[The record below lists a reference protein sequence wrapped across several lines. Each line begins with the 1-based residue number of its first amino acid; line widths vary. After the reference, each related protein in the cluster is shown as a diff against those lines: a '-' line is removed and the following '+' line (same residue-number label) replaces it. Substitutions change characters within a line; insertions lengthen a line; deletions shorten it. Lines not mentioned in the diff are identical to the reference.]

1 MVMRILRIALPAA
14 TLFAALTG
22 VNSQPI
28 TPSDVM
34 AANVECGNAEAAA
47 ISASWTRDQTV
58 AALNAVNGPMFVTA
72 SLSNN
77 PATMAAWQA
86 LKAASEANVK
96 GATGTA
102 KELQDIADDR
112 CKLAAGLIQRS
123 HVEIKDLPGGAFVG
137 IDYCSPISV
146 SLSVCTADNQQLCR
160 FLSDPYPTWN
170 VQPGVGRIDPVTIF
184 ANNCVTGGVT
194 VCRAHSTATGPGSPA
209 RRMLARHVLESEHD
223 RRVPAVSAQRER

>member
-1 MVMRILRIALPAA
+1 MVMRISRIALPAA

-22 VNSQPI
+22 VNSQALTDPADPWCISVRGAQFGGGGPLQCTMHLCRDQPSAFDGWVRLQSGLPDFVTPTTARAACLAGGGTATTTPPPPPPPPPIPPI

-34 AANVECGNAEAAA
+34 AANEECGKAEAAA

-72 SLSNN
+72 SLSND

-86 LKAASEANVK
+86 LKAASEANVN

-102 KELQDIADDR
+102 KALQDIADDR
-112 CKLAAGLIQRS
+112 CKLAQGLIQRS

-137 IDYCSPISV
+137 IDYCFS
-146 SLSVCTADNQQLCR
+146 R
-160 FLSDPYPTWN
+160 
-170 VQPGVGRIDPVTIF
+170 G
-184 ANNCVTGGVT
+184 
-194 VCRAHSTATGPGSPA
+194 HS
-209 RRMLARHVLESEHD
+209 ES
-223 RRVPAVSAQRER
+223 